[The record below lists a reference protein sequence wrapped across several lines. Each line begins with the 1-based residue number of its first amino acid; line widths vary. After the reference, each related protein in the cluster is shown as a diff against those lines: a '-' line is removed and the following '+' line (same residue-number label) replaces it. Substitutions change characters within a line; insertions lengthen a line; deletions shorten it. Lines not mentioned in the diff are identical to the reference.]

1 MFGIRKALKRAFS
14 IETIATAV
22 ERKIASDMAADPTH
36 PRNAAGFEMIGAIQ
50 AVRSQAIA
58 RRELEALLPEYN
70 RRAMDLLAAVD
81 RFNSQTPEWRGANPE
96 IRAELDSEDRALN
109 EMAEQIKTLDAMA
122 GGNNLTSVAIS
133 NG

>member
-36 PRNAAGFEMIGAIQ
+36 PRNAAGVEMIASIQ
-50 AVRSQAIA
+50 AVRAQAIA
-58 RRELEALLPEYN
+58 RRELESLLPDYN
-70 RRAMDLLAAVD
+70 RRAAELKEAIDHFD
-81 RFNSQTPEWRGANPE
+81 GQSPEWREAHPE
-96 IRAELDSEDRALN
+96 VRNKIEGEYKVVSETADHIR
-109 EMAEQIKTLDAMA
+109 TLSSTAK
-122 GGNNLTSVAIS
+122 SAITAVKI

>member
-36 PRNAAGFEMIGAIQ
+36 PRNAAGVEMIGAIQ
-50 AVRSQAIA
+50 AVRAQAIA
-58 RRELEALLPEYN
+58 RRELEALLPDYN
-70 RRAMDLLAAVD
+70 RRVMALLADTD
-81 RFNSQTPEWRGANPE
+81 RFNSQTPEWRGANPD
-96 IRAELDSEDRALN
+96 IRAALETEERALN
-109 EMAEQIKTLDAMA
+109 EMAERIKTLDAMA
-122 GGNNLTSVAIS
+122 GIDLTSVTVS